1 MASRQALLFVMVE
14 AFVYIPAYSCCAA
27 IIVVSAFPDRHAVIL
42 VRKHI
47 PLFQSCTVVICGRWA
62 LLFIQA
68 VKPALMKPCQTREP
82 RGPLPSG
89 GNSAANL
96 LSLKRPA
103 RIARGS
109 GCRGLALLSCGLSRP
124 AFIKFCQT
132 REPRGPLPSGGNS
145 AANLLSLER
154 PARIARSPGYRTLSL
169 PSGRLFRP
177 ALMKPCQIREPRG
190 PLPSGGNSTANLLSL
205 KCPARIARSPG
216 CRGTAP
222 ATAPCFFFG
231 F

>member
-1 MASRQALLFVMVE
+1 MCTGRRRATGPPAGLEKWHGTANRFCVFIRIRATSVLASRQALLFVMVE
-14 AFVYIPAYSCCAA
+14 AFVYIPAYSWCAA

-96 LSLKRPA
+96 LSLKCPA
-103 RIARGS
+103 RIARS
-109 GCRGLALLSCGLSRP
+109 PGCRTLS
-124 AFIKFCQT
+124 
-132 REPRGPLPSGGNS
+132 LPSGSNS
-145 AANLLSLER
+145 AANLLSLKR
-154 PARIARSPGYRTLSL
+154 PAH
-169 PSGRLFRP
+169 
-177 ALMKPCQIREPRG
+177 K
-190 PLPSGGNSTANLLSL
+190 
-205 KCPARIARSPG
+205 ARSPG

>member
-1 MASRQALLFVMVE
+1 MVE
-14 AFVYIPAYSCCAA
+14 AFVYIPAYSWCAA

-96 LSLKRPA
+96 LSLK
-103 RIARGS
+103 
-109 GCRGLALLSCGLSRP
+109 C
-124 AFIKFCQT
+124 
-132 REPRGPLPSGGNS
+132 
-145 AANLLSLER
+145 
-154 PARIARSPGYRTLSL
+154 PARIARSPGCRTLSL

-177 ALMKPCQIREPRG
+177 ALMKPCQTREPRG
-190 PLPSGGNSTANLLSL
+190 LLPSGGNSAANLLSL
-205 KCPARIARSPG
+205 KRPARIARSPG

>member
-1 MASRQALLFVMVE
+1 MGLGRGFTAVARRVPRLAGLVLLSCLLAEVGRRATGPPAGLEKWHGTANRFCVFIRIRATSVLASRQALLFVMVE
-14 AFVYIPAYSCCAA
+14 AFVYIPAYSWCAA

-82 RGPLPSG
+82 RGLLPSG
-89 GNSAANL
+89 GNSA
-96 LSLKRPA
+96 
-103 RIARGS
+103 
-109 GCRGLALLSCGLSRP
+109 
-124 AFIKFCQT
+124 
-132 REPRGPLPSGGNS
+132 
-145 AANLLSLER
+145 
-154 PARIARSPGYRTLSL
+154 
-169 PSGRLFRP
+169 
-177 ALMKPCQIREPRG
+177 
-190 PLPSGGNSTANLLSL
+190 ANLLSL

>member
-1 MASRQALLFVMVE
+1 MAEV
-14 AFVYIPAYSCCAA
+14 FVYTSAHPWCAA
-27 IIVVSAFPDRHAVIL
+27 IIAVSAFSDGHAVIL

-103 RIARGS
+103 RMAHSPGYRASSLPS
-109 GCRGLALLSCGLSRP
+109 GRLFRP
-124 AFIKFCQT
+124 ALMKPCQT
-132 REPRGPLPSGGNS
+132 REPRGPLPSGSNS
-145 AANLLSLER
+145 AANLLSLKR

-190 PLPSGGNSTANLLSL
+190 PLPSGGNSAAN
-205 KCPARIARSPG
+205 
-216 CRGTAP
+216 
-222 ATAPCFFFG
+222 
-231 F
+231 

>member
-1 MASRQALLFVMVE
+1 MFYRRGTTGATARRLYEALCEVADTGRRRATGPPAGLEKWHGTANRFCVFIRIRATSVLASRQALLFVMVE
-14 AFVYIPAYSCCAA
+14 AFVYIPAYSWCAA

-47 PLFQSCTVVICGRWA
+47 PLSQSCTVVICGRWA

-103 RIARGS
+103 RIAR
-109 GCRGLALLSCGLSRP
+109 
-124 AFIKFCQT
+124 
-132 REPRGPLPSGGNS
+132 
-145 AANLLSLER
+145 
-154 PARIARSPGYRTLSL
+154 
-169 PSGRLFRP
+169 
-177 ALMKPCQIREPRG
+177 
-190 PLPSGGNSTANLLSL
+190 
-205 KCPARIARSPG
+205 SPG

>member
-1 MASRQALLFVMVE
+1 MGLGRGFTAVARRVPRLAGLVLLSCLLAEVGRRRATGPPAGLEKWHGTANRFCVFIRIRATSVLVSRRALFFVMVE
-14 AFVYIPAYSCCAA
+14 GFVYTPAYPWCAA
-27 IIVVSAFPDRHAVIL
+27 IIAVSAFSDGHAVIL

-82 RGPLPSG
+82 RGLLPSG

-109 GCRGLALLSCGLSRP
+109 GFSPAQLRSVSASFHKVLPDPRAARP
-124 AFIKFCQT
+124 VA
-132 REPRGPLPSGGNS
+132 
-145 AANLLSLER
+145 ER
-154 PARIARSPGYRTLSL
+154 R
-169 PSGRLFRP
+169 
-177 ALMKPCQIREPRG
+177 
-190 PLPSGGNSTANLLSL
+190 
-205 KCPARIARSPG
+205 
-216 CRGTAP
+216 
-222 ATAPCFFFG
+222 
-231 F
+231 

>member
-1 MASRQALLFVMVE
+1 MARNGEPILRFHTDKSNVCLGFKAGVAFVMVE
-14 AFVYIPAYSCCAA
+14 AFVYIPAYSWCAA

-47 PLFQSCTVVICGRWA
+47 SLFQSCTVVICGRWA

-68 VKPALMKPCQTREP
+68 VKPALMKPCQIREPRGPLPSGGNSAANLLSLERPAHKARSPGYRTLILPSGRLFRPALMKPCQTREP

-103 RIARGS
+103 RIAR
-109 GCRGLALLSCGLSRP
+109 
-124 AFIKFCQT
+124 
-132 REPRGPLPSGGNS
+132 
-145 AANLLSLER
+145 
-154 PARIARSPGYRTLSL
+154 
-169 PSGRLFRP
+169 
-177 ALMKPCQIREPRG
+177 
-190 PLPSGGNSTANLLSL
+190 
-205 KCPARIARSPG
+205 SPG

>member
-1 MASRQALLFVMVE
+1 MFYRRGTTGATARRFYETLCEVADTGRRRATGPPAGLEKWHGTANRFCVFIRIRATSVLASRQALLFVMVE
-14 AFVYIPAYSCCAA
+14 AFVYIPAYSWCAE
-27 IIVVSAFPDRHAVIL
+27 IIVVSAFSDRHAVIL

-103 RIARGS
+103 HKARS
-109 GCRGLALLSCGLSRP
+109 PGCRTLSLPSGRLFRP
-124 AFIKFCQT
+124 ALMKPCQT

-145 AANLLSLER
+145 AANLLSL
-154 PARIARSPGYRTLSL
+154 
-169 PSGRLFRP
+169 
-177 ALMKPCQIREPRG
+177 
-190 PLPSGGNSTANLLSL
+190 
-205 KCPARIARSPG
+205 
-216 CRGTAP
+216 
-222 ATAPCFFFG
+222 
-231 F
+231 